1 MIQIEVLES
10 VKAFLNQ
17 MSAFLPKL
25 IGALVILIVGWIIA
39 KVVRSLAVKGLK
51 LIRLD
56 VLVEKSGIDEFLKQG
71 GLQLTM
77 QGLLAGLLYWLIMLI
92 VLLAASNSLG
102 LQVASDL
109 FSKIVLYIPNVIV
122 AVIVLILGAFF
133 ARLVKGILLT
143 YLNNV
148 GVEGAATISTLA
160 QYAIIV
166 FVTFTALEQ
175 LAIGRELIVSAFEL
189 AFGAVCLALA
199 LAFGLGGRDWATSI
213 FENLRKKK
221 DEKK

>member
-1 MIQIEVLES
+1 MH
-10 VKAFLNQ
+10 
-17 MSAFLPKL
+17 
-25 IGALVILIVGWIIA
+25 
-39 KVVRSLAVKGLK
+39 
-51 LIRLD
+51 
-56 VLVEKSGIDEFLKQG
+56 
-71 GLQLTM
+71 
-77 QGLLAGLLYWLIMLI
+77 
-92 VLLAASNSLG
+92 
-102 LQVASDL
+102 
-109 FSKIVLYIPNVIV
+109 
-122 AVIVLILGAFF
+122 VIVLILGAFF

-199 LAFGLGGRDWATSI
+199 LAFGLGGRDWAASI

>member
-10 VKAFLNQ
+10 VKTILNQ

-39 KVVRSLAVKGLK
+39 KVVLALAVKGLK

-77 QGLLAGLLYWLIMLI
+77 QGLLAGLQYWLIMLI
-92 VLLAASNSLG
+92 VFLATANSLG

-122 AVIVLILGAFF
+122 AVLVLIVGTFF
-133 ARLVKGILLT
+133 ARLVRGVLLT

-148 GVEGAATISTLA
+148 GIEGAATVSTLA

-199 LAFGLGGRDWATSI
+199 LAFGLGGRDWAASI
-213 FENLRKKK
+213 VENLRKKN
-221 DEKK
+221 DDKK

>member
-10 VKAFLNQ
+10 VKTILNQ

-39 KVVRSLAVKGLK
+39 KVVRALAVKGLK

-92 VLLAASNSLG
+92 VFLATANSLG

-122 AVIVLILGAFF
+122 AVLVLIVGTFF
-133 ARLVKGILLT
+133 AKLVRGVLLT

-148 GVEGAATISTLA
+148 GIEGAATVSTLA

-175 LAIGRELIVSAFEL
+175 LAVGRELIVSAFEL

-199 LAFGLGGRDWATSI
+199 LAFGLGGRDWAASI

>member
-1 MIQIEVLES
+1 MDQIGVLES
-10 VKAFLNQ
+10 VKSFLNQ

-199 LAFGLGGRDWATSI
+199 LAFGLGGRDWAASI
-213 FENLRKKK
+213 FGNLRKKK